1 MPGGVTVREDDAG
14 GPRGDEALRGVGGR
28 KAGVGLP
35 GHSLTSA
42 EQVSTS
48 CSRAE
53 SLGKGRRMVSICSC
67 DFTSETHPQSLGL
80 GAHFSGYCLELS
92 LWIYLVW
99 RFKGEALCLELRKP
113 RPAASKTVC
122 PHPPPSFQPSLLAS
136 ARLEELGGFARS
148 FRHKELPLAHPG
160 GDHGFPECRLPLSLN
175 NQGGDTS

>member
-1 MPGGVTVREDDAG
+1 MTQE
-14 GPRGDEALRGVGGR
+14 
-28 KAGVGLP
+28 GLEETR
-35 GHSLTSA
+35 HCESLGEERLVWASRATASPLLNRC
-42 EQVSTS
+42 QRPLVP
-48 CSRAE
+48 RAE
-53 SLGKGRRMVSICSC
+53 SLGKGRRIVCICSC

-113 RPAASKTVC
+113 RPAASKTIC

-136 ARLEELGGFARS
+136 ARLEALGGFARS
-148 FRHKELPLAHPG
+148 FRYKELPLAHPG
-160 GDHGFPECRLPLSLN
+160 GDHSFPECHLPLSLN